1 MQTRRRGKSELKTS
15 PLTTI
20 DRECFID
27 CNIIVPVVDIFLI
40 SSIITINSFE
50 YLGFSR
56 RYGKGVL
63 KENDN
68 ISVHVIY
75 YKEGK
80 KTGFGVRKDHLIH
93 YHLQDRPTMLM
104 YSKPCLCGSL
114 THRTTRDSKCL
125 LNVKYADAVEE

>member
-1 MQTRRRGKSELKTS
+1 MIYGLY
-15 PLTTI
+15 
-20 DRECFID
+20 

-63 KENDN
+63 KENN
-68 ISVHVIY
+68 NVSVHVIY

-80 KTGFGVRKDHLIH
+80 KTGFGVRKDNVV
-93 YHLQDRPTMLM
+93 YYQFKERTTMLM
-104 YSKPCLCGSL
+104 YDKPCLCGSL
-114 THRTTRDSKCL
+114 THRTTRNSQCL
-125 LNVKYADAVEE
+125 LNTQYEDVIE